1 MRTIGRRAIE
11 VISFLLLSNIYSYS
25 EMNKKYE
32 ISKAARL
39 ISLNF
44 ITHLKIRIKIEIVEC
59 QLKLLS

>member
-11 VISFLLLSNIYSYS
+11 VISFILLSNIDSYS

-39 ISLNF
+39 ISLFDN
-44 ITHLKIRIKIEIVEC
+44 L
-59 QLKLLS
+59 Q